1 MDHRKLLVV
10 ILSVTLFAAL
20 VLGISLLALYPGGDR
35 AAEGVRTADSRRVF
49 DPIEYVRSSD
59 GPIGIIEDEDE
70 DPDEQDGD
78 VVIVY
83 GSRRE
88 TEDAAGRA
96 ARDSDTVE
104 TAEVPAETTADADAP
119 VEPQPAPEQPAAPRQ
134 PAPQQPRPSTQPSQ
148 PAAQTAPQQTRPAP
162 SQPEPPTPDTR
173 TAAVRTTGSE
183 YWIQVVSSPNRDTVE
198 QARET
203 LSERSLGSVIFPVEI
218 EGRRFYRLR
227 IGPYP
232 DRQEADKFLVWI
244 RDLPGFDD
252 SYVSVVFRS

>member
-35 AAEGVRTADSRRVF
+35 TAEGVRTADSRRAF

-70 DPDEQDGD
+70 DLDEQDGD

-88 TEDAAGRA
+88 SEEAAGRDV
-96 ARDSDTVE
+96 RDSDTVTE
-104 TAEVPAETTADADAP
+104 ADAT

-134 PAPQQPRPSTQPSQ
+134 TAPQQPRPSTQPSQ
-148 PAAQTAPQQTRPAP
+148 PAAQPAPQQTRPAP
-162 SQPEPPTPDTR
+162 SSQPAPSSPDTR
-173 TAAVRTTGSE
+173 TAAVRTTSSE

-227 IGPYP
+227 VGPYP